1 MPNKY
6 WQCTVDNIPEE
17 TRVIINEYL
26 LSLKLANNAENTIS
40 TYRRVLENFF
50 RECSFPIKTLTSD
63 DLLNWLNEFSQDKK
77 ARTVDLYLSTFSS
90 FFDFCVAEDYLEAV
104 IIKKRWR
111 PKIPQALPKYLT
123 EQEYARVKLIAEKL
137 SIRDRALILFLFTS
151 GCRRSE
157 VSQLTIQD
165 VDINRRTAEVRGKG
179 KKIRYVHFSEE
190 CALILSDYLSTR
202 SGDKNEAL
210 FLTRFGKPL
219 QTGGIYNITT
229 KLGKMAGITQLLNPH
244 SCRHT
249 FATNMLARG
258 ADLKFIADELG
269 HTNLN
274 TTRVYARIPTE
285 EMILAYQNKM
295 E

>member
-1 MPNKY
+1 MPKEY
-6 WQCTVDNIPEE
+6 WKCTVDDISEE
-17 TRVIINEYL
+17 TRLIINEYL

-40 TYRRVLENFF
+40 TYRKVLENFF
-50 RECSFPIKTLTSD
+50 RECSLSIKALTSD
-63 DLLNWLNEFSQDKK
+63 DLLNWLNEFSQNKK

-90 FFDFCVAEDYLEAV
+90 FFDFCFAEDHLEAV

-111 PKIPQALPKYLT
+111 PKIPQALPNYLT
-123 EQEYARVKLIAEKL
+123 EQEYARVKLVAENL
-137 SIRDRALILFLFTS
+137 SVRDRALILFLFTS

-157 VSQLTIQD
+157 ISQLTIQD
-165 VDINRRTAEVRGKG
+165 VDINRRTAEVKGKG

-190 CALILSDYLSTR
+190 CALILGEYLSTR
-202 SGDKNEAL
+202 SAAKNEAL

-285 EMILAYQNKM
+285 EMILAFQNKM
-295 E
+295 G